1 VINANPLARRE
12 FLRSLAMTGAT
23 YFAAGACAAE
33 PNTTEGLKEPI
44 HRVAKAA
51 KSETAPVNAAANA
64 TGHPL
69 ETALEMAKKHLAQFA
84 SIKDYTCRITKQE
97 RIKNVLG
104 PTEQMEAKIRNRKTE
119 NGKIVTPL
127 SVYLNFISPDT
138 IKGREVIWVEG
149 QNENKLRAHEGG
161 FKGKLL
167 PSVWLHP
174 EGMLAM
180 NGQLHPIYDIG
191 IENLILKLIERGQR
205 ELKYPDCEV
214 KFIEGAKINGRG
226 CTVLEVMH
234 PVQKPHFEFYKAQ
247 IFIDDE
253 MQVPIRY
260 AAYHWPEKPTDK
272 EGPVIEAYTYTNVK
286 LNVGLTDA
294 DFDSNNP
301 NYRY

>member
-1 VINANPLARRE
+1 MTKNPLARRD

-23 YFAAGACAAE
+23 YLAAGACAAE
-33 PNTTEGLKEPI
+33 PTAEGLKEPV

-51 KSETAPVNAAANA
+51 KSEAVPVNAAAA
-64 TGHPL
+64 AGHPL
-69 ETALEMAKKHLAQFA
+69 DPALKLARNSLQQFEN
-84 SIKDYTCRITKQE
+84 IKDYSCRITKQE

-119 NGKIVTPL
+119 DGKIVSPL
-127 SVYLNFISPDT
+127 SVYLRFISPNN
-138 IKGREVIWVEG
+138 IEGREVIWVEG

-174 EGMLAM
+174 EGVLAM

-191 IENLILKLIERGQR
+191 IENLVLKLIERGER
-205 ELKYPDCEV
+205 ELKFPECEV

-226 CTVLEVMH
+226 CMVLEVTH
-234 PVQKPHFEFYKAQ
+234 PVQRAHFEFFKAQ
-247 IFIDDE
+247 VFIDDA
-253 MQVPIRY
+253 MQVPVRY
-260 AAYHWPEKPTDK
+260 AAYHWPEKPADK
-272 EGPVIEAYTYTNVK
+272 EGPVLEAYTYTNVK

-294 DFDSNNP
+294 DFDSNNV
-301 NYRY
+301 NYKY